1 MSASKLLWHRDA
13 ALALIVLA
21 LVVAV
26 GLRAPVFVTGESLV
40 GVLTDTSFLFML
52 TLAQMAVIL
61 TRGIDLSVAANLA
74 LVGMVSALVSRAH
87 PDLPIP
93 AVIVLSIALGSV
105 LGAINGALV
114 GYIGIPPI
122 VVTLG
127 TLSIYR
133 GAIFLLAG
141 GAWLTS
147 KDMTPAFL
155 AFPKIDIFGVPI
167 LIVIAILVGLG
178 FYGLL
183 NHSRLGRG
191 IYAVGGNPVAA
202 RYCGIELASQ
212 QFFVHTL
219 AGAIS
224 GLCGY
229 LWVSR
234 YGIAYTDIAQGYEL
248 TIIAACV
255 IGGVSI
261 AGGIGSVPGAL
272 LGALFLGVVV
282 NALPVI
288 NVSPFWQMLI
298 SGAVILAAV
307 VINAR
312 SDKRVGKLILRKAR
326 TGNARILASRG
337 ASS

>member
-1 MSASKLLWHRDA
+1 MNMLQLLRHRDA

-21 LVVAV
+21 LLVAIGV
-26 GLRAPVFVTGESLV
+26 RAPVFVTPASLV

-74 LVGMVSALVSRAH
+74 LVGMISALASRAH

-93 AVIVLSIALGSV
+93 AVIVLAIALGAL

-114 GYIGIPPI
+114 AFIGIPAI

-127 TLSIYR
+127 TLAIYR
-133 GAIFLLAG
+133 GAIFLIAG

-147 KDMTPAFL
+147 KDMNPAFL
-155 AFPKIDIFGVPI
+155 AFPKIEISGVPI
-167 LIVIAILVGLG
+167 LIVIAVLVSLA

-191 IYAVGGNPVAA
+191 LYAVGGNPVAA
-202 RYCGIELASQ
+202 RYCGIDLPAQ

-261 AGGIGSVPGAL
+261 AGGVGSVPGAL
-272 LGALFLGVVV
+272 MGALFLGIVV

-288 NVSPFWQMLI
+288 DVSPFWQMLI

-312 SDKRVGKLILRKAR
+312 SDKRGGKLILRKAR
-326 TGNARILASRG
+326 LAASRG

>member
-1 MSASKLLWHRDA
+1 MSVAALLRHRDA
-13 ALALIVLA
+13 ALALIIAA
-21 LVVAV
+21 LIGAI
-26 GLRAPVFVTGESLV
+26 GLRAPVFVTPESLT

-74 LVGMVSALVSRAH
+74 LTGMIAALASRAA
-87 PDLPIP
+87 PGLPVVGI
-93 AVIVLSIALGSV
+93 IGLSVALGAA
-105 LGAINGALV
+105 LGALNGAFV
-114 GYIGIPPI
+114 AFVGIPPI

-133 GAIFLLAG
+133 GVIFLIAG

-147 KDMTPAFL
+147 KDMNTAFL
-155 AFPKIDIFGVPI
+155 AFPKSTLFGAPI
-167 LIVIAILVGLG
+167 LIVIAALVSL
-178 FYGLL
+178 FFWALL
-183 NHSRLGRG
+183 NHSRIGRG
-191 IYAVGGNPVAA
+191 LYAVGGNPVAA
-202 RYCGIELASQ
+202 RYCGIDLRVQ
-212 QFFVHTL
+212 QFLVYTL
-219 AGAIS
+219 AGAVS

-261 AGGIGSVPGAL
+261 AGGVGSVPGAL
-272 LGALFLGVVV
+272 LGALFLGIVV

-298 SGAVILAAV
+298 SGAVILGAV

-312 SDKRVGKLILRKAR
+312 SERRTGKLILRGAR
-326 TGNARILASRG
+326 TTDKGARA
-337 ASS
+337 

>member
-1 MSASKLLWHRDA
+1 MKAVKFLRHRDS
-13 ALALIVLA
+13 ALALIVLG
-21 LVVAV
+21 LIVAI
-26 GLRAPVFVTGESLV
+26 GFRAPVFVTPGSLL

-74 LVGMVSALVSRAH
+74 LVGMICALVSRAN
-87 PDLPIP
+87 PGMPIP
-93 AVIVLSIALGSV
+93 TVIVLGVALGAL
-105 LGAINGALV
+105 LGAVNGALV
-114 GYIGIPPI
+114 AYIGIPPI

-127 TLSIYR
+127 TLAVYR
-133 GAIFLLAG
+133 GAIFLIAG

-147 KDMTPAFL
+147 KDMSPAFL
-155 AFPKIDIFGVPI
+155 AFPKLSVLGAPI
-167 LIVIAILVGLG
+167 LIVIALLVSFGFWALLG
-178 FYGLL
+178 
-183 NHSRLGRG
+183 HTRLGRAL
-191 IYAVGGNPVAA
+191 YAVGGNPVAA
-202 RYCGIELASQ
+202 RYCGIDLSSQ

-261 AGGIGSVPGAL
+261 AGGVGSVLGAL
-272 LGALFLGVVV
+272 LGALFLGIVV

-288 NVSPFWQMLI
+288 DVSPFWQMLI

-312 SDKRVGKLILRKAR
+312 SEKRSGKLILRKAR
-326 TGNARILASRG
+326 LLAGGGART
-337 ASS
+337 

>member
-1 MSASKLLWHRDA
+1 MNASKLLRHRDA
-13 ALALIVLA
+13 VLALIVLA
-21 LVVAV
+21 LVAAI
-26 GLRAPVFVTGESLV
+26 GMRAPVFVTSDSLV

-74 LVGMVSALVSRAH
+74 LVGMVSALLSRAC

-93 AVIVLSIALGSV
+93 AVIALAVSLGAL

-114 GYIGIPPI
+114 AYIGIPPI

-147 KDMTPAFL
+147 KDMNPAFL
-155 AFPKIDIFGVPI
+155 AFPKLDISGIPI
-167 LIVIAILVGLG
+167 LIVIAILVSLG

-202 RYCGIELASQ
+202 RYCGIELGSQ
-212 QFFVHTL
+212 QFFVHSL

-261 AGGIGSVPGAL
+261 AGGVGSVTGAL

-312 SDKRVGKLILRKAR
+312 SSKRGGKLILRSAR
-326 TGNARILASRG
+326 LLANPGARS
-337 ASS
+337 

>member
-1 MSASKLLWHRDA
+1 MSAFALLKHRDG
-13 ALALIVLA
+13 ALALIVIGLIA
-21 LVVAV
+21 LI
-26 GLRAPVFVTGESLV
+26 GFRAPVFLTPESLV

-52 TLAQMAVIL
+52 TLAQMTVIL

-74 LVGMVSALVSRAH
+74 LVGMNAALLSRTYPA
-87 PDLPIP
+87 LPIP
-93 AVIVLSIALGSV
+93 CVIVFSIALGAA
-105 LGAINGALV
+105 LGALNGFFIALLGV
-114 GYIGIPPI
+114 PPI

-133 GAIFLLAG
+133 GVIFLIAG

-155 AFPKIDIFGVPI
+155 AFPKLTLLGAPI
-167 LIVIAILVGLG
+167 LIIVAAAVAIG
-178 FYGLL
+178 FWALL
-183 NHSRLGRG
+183 NHTRLGRG
-191 IYAVGGNPVAA
+191 LYAVGGNPVAA
-202 RYCGIELASQ
+202 HYCGIALGPQ
-212 QFFVHTL
+212 QIFVHTL

-248 TIIAACV
+248 TVIAACV

-261 AGGIGSVPGAL
+261 AGGVGSVQGAL

-307 VINAR
+307 VVNAR
-312 SDKRVGKLILRKAR
+312 SEKRIGKLILREAR
-326 TGNARILASRG
+326 LRGGGMAS
-337 ASS
+337 

>member
-1 MSASKLLWHRDA
+1 MRALGLLRHRDA
-13 ALALIVLA
+13 ALAMIIAALIA
-21 LVVAV
+21 AI
-26 GLRAPVFVTGESLV
+26 GLRAPVFVTPQSLI

-74 LVGMVSALVSRAH
+74 LTGMMVALASRAM
-87 PDLPIP
+87 PGLPV
-93 AVIVLSIALGSV
+93 AGVIVLAVALGAA
-105 LGAINGALV
+105 LGAINGAFIALV
-114 GYIGIPPI
+114 GIPPI

-133 GAIFLLAG
+133 GAIFLIAG

-147 KDMTPAFL
+147 KDMNLAFL
-155 AFPKIDIFGVPI
+155 AFPKSTLFGAPI
-167 LIVIAILVGLG
+167 LIVIAALVSLL
-178 FYGLL
+178 FLVLL
-183 NHSRLGRG
+183 NHSRVGRG
-191 IYAVGGNPVAA
+191 LYAVGGNPVAA
-202 RYCGIELASQ
+202 RYCGIDLGAQ
-212 QFFVHTL
+212 QFLVYTL
-219 AGAIS
+219 AGGVS

-261 AGGIGSVPGAL
+261 AGGVGSIQGAL

-298 SGAVILAAV
+298 SGAVILGAV

-312 SDKRVGKLILRKAR
+312 SERRSGKLILRGTRAASGA
-326 TGNARILASRG
+326 TGG
-337 ASS
+337 

>member
-1 MSASKLLWHRDA
+1 MNTLRFLRHRDA

-21 LVVAV
+21 LVAAI
-26 GLRAPVFVTGESLV
+26 GLRAPVFVTTDSLI

-87 PDLPIP
+87 PDLPI
-93 AVIVLSIALGSV
+93 AAIMLMAITLGGL

-114 GYIGIPPI
+114 ASIGIPAI

-147 KDMTPAFL
+147 KDMNPAFL
-155 AFPKIDIFGVPI
+155 AFPRTDILGVPI
-167 LIVIAILVGLG
+167 LVVIAILVSLA
-178 FYGLL
+178 FWGLL
-183 NHSRLGRG
+183 NHTRLGRG
-191 IYAVGGNPVAA
+191 LYAVGGNPVAA
-202 RYCGIELASQ
+202 RYCGIDLGAQ

-261 AGGIGSVPGAL
+261 AGGVGSVPGAL

-312 SDKRVGKLILRKAR
+312 SGKPDGKLILRQAR
-326 TGNARILASRG
+326 LLASRG
-337 ASS
+337 AHS

>member
-1 MSASKLLWHRDA
+1 MRALGLLRHRDA
-13 ALALIVLA
+13 ALAMIIAA
-21 LVVAV
+21 LVAAI
-26 GLRAPVFVTGESLV
+26 GLRAPVFVTPQSLI

-74 LVGMVSALVSRAH
+74 LTGMMVALASRAA
-87 PDLPIP
+87 PGLPV
-93 AVIVLSIALGSV
+93 AGVIVLAVALGAA
-105 LGAINGALV
+105 LGAINGAFIALV
-114 GYIGIPPI
+114 GIPSI

-133 GAIFLLAG
+133 GAIFLIAG

-147 KDMTPAFL
+147 KDMNLAFL
-155 AFPKIDIFGVPI
+155 AFPKSTLFGAPI
-167 LIVIAILVGLG
+167 LIVIAALVSLL
-178 FYGLL
+178 FLVLL
-183 NHSRLGRG
+183 NHSRVGRG
-191 IYAVGGNPVAA
+191 LYAVGGNPVAA
-202 RYCGIELASQ
+202 RYCGIDLGAQ
-212 QFFVHTL
+212 QFLVYTL
-219 AGAIS
+219 AGGVS

-261 AGGIGSVPGAL
+261 AGGVGSVQGAL

-298 SGAVILAAV
+298 SGAVILGAV

-312 SDKRVGKLILRKAR
+312 SERRSGKLILRGAR
-326 TGNARILASRG
+326 AASRATG
-337 ASS
+337 G

>member
-1 MSASKLLWHRDA
+1 MSVAALLRHRDA
-13 ALALIVLA
+13 ALALIIAA
-21 LVVAV
+21 LIAAI
-26 GLRAPVFVTGESLV
+26 GLRAPVFVTPESLT

-74 LVGMVSALVSRAH
+74 LTGMIAALASRAA
-87 PDLPIP
+87 PGLPVVGI
-93 AVIVLSIALGSV
+93 IGLSVALGAA
-105 LGAINGALV
+105 LGALNGAFV
-114 GYIGIPPI
+114 AFVGIPPI

-133 GAIFLLAG
+133 GVICLIAG
-141 GAWLTS
+141 GAWRTS
-147 KDMTPAFL
+147 KDMNTAFL
-155 AFPKIDIFGVPI
+155 AFPKSTLFGAPI
-167 LIVIAILVGLG
+167 LIVIAALVSL
-178 FYGLL
+178 FFWALL
-183 NHSRLGRG
+183 NHSRIGRG
-191 IYAVGGNPVAA
+191 LYAVGGNPVAA
-202 RYCGIELASQ
+202 RYCGIDLRVQ
-212 QFFVHTL
+212 QFLVYTL
-219 AGAIS
+219 AGAVS

-261 AGGIGSVPGAL
+261 AGGVGSVQGAL
-272 LGALFLGVVV
+272 LGALFLGIVV

-312 SDKRVGKLILRKAR
+312 SERRSGKLILRGARRAPSDGAKA
-326 TGNARILASRG
+326 
-337 ASS
+337 

>member
-1 MSASKLLWHRDA
+1 
-13 ALALIVLA
+13 LALIVVA
-21 LVVAV
+21 LVVAI
-26 GLRAPVFVTGESLV
+26 GLRAPVFVAPESLV

-74 LVGMVSALVSRAH
+74 LVGMIAALLSRAH
-87 PDLPIP
+87 PELPILG
-93 AVIVLSIALGSV
+93 VIAASIALGAG
-105 LGAINGALV
+105 LGAVNGAL
-114 GYIGIPPI
+114 IAFLGIPPI

-133 GAIFLLAG
+133 GVIFLIAG

-155 AFPKIDIFGVPI
+155 AFPKLSVLGVPI
-167 LIVIAILVGLG
+167 LIVIAALVSIGFWALLG
-178 FYGLL
+178 
-183 NHSRLGRG
+183 HTRLGRG
-191 IYAVGGNPVAA
+191 LYAVGGNPAAA
-202 RYCGIELASQ
+202 RYCGIELGPQ
-212 QFFVHTL
+212 QIFVHTL

-248 TIIAACV
+248 TVIAACV

-261 AGGIGSVPGAL
+261 AGGVGSVAGAL

-307 VINAR
+307 VVNAR
-312 SDKRVGKLILRKAR
+312 SEKRGGKLILREAR
-326 TGNARILASRG
+326 LRASRG